1 MTVPLS
7 VRDKGCAHTAP
18 PLQPRGERANI
29 KLAPFRGAA
38 VPACMQRCCYAV
50 SQQDVSLGSRCAL
63 DVVGWPQMKD
73 RPNLPTAEPL
83 RVLRSLTAR
92 CVWYVA
98 TRSPPAAANLVRPQL
113 VRDAAGVDH
122 PSAPPQATVHVVV
135 DRVCLFAALQGAD
148 KPIAREVVAGAHV
161 VRYSLPSGALD
172 GLRDQLAVAVADDR
186 MTEEDAHEI
195 EEMLTDTYG
204 HGRRGAGPLYRLR
217 GARRSPRAAV
227 GSIHFGHRAKPPC
240 RTAHLAGRAG
250 AAAER
255 APAAPPPSPPP
266 PSPPFPPPPA
276 APAAAEVGAAADDV
290 LRAARGR
297 RGRRGPGSVGPEG
310 AGARCQ
316 QAQLGRGAQAHR

>member
-38 VPACMQRCCYAV
+38 VPAPL
-50 SQQDVSLGSRCAL
+50 SDG
-63 DVVGWPQMKD
+63 
-73 RPNLPTAEPL
+73 TL
-83 RVLRSLTAR
+83 RVVR
-92 CVWYVA
+92 CNA
-98 TRSPPAAANLVRPQL
+98 QPAAAANLVRPQL

-276 APAAAEVGAAADDV
+276 APAAAEVGAAADDDSAQPGDAEAD
-290 LRAARGR
+290 AARVAWARKALVPAVSRLSWAAVLKRIVDLSLREATDG
-297 RGRRGPGSVGPEG
+297 GP
-310 AGARCQ
+310 
-316 QAQLGRGAQAHR
+316 QLGCTALQNMANRLLV